1 MLTDSMSKLKVVQQ
15 KFSDSMENI
24 EKLKKIENGEWFDEI
39 HLWKT
44 SCFFSVIG
52 HIFHKQDPERLVLM
66 TLMFDMSD
74 GYKKRLHYEL
84 FT

>member
-39 HLWKT
+39 HL
-44 SCFFSVIG
+44 
-52 HIFHKQDPERLVLM
+52 
-66 TLMFDMSD
+66 
-74 GYKKRLHYEL
+74 
-84 FT
+84 